1 MIYTLANEDFSKMD
15 QQTER
20 TVGACFT
27 HFSFL
32 KDLRHKQDQEIK
44 KAST

>member
-20 TVGACFT
+20 NVGACFT

-32 KDLRHKQDQEIK
+32 KDLRHKEEQEIK
-44 KAST
+44 RASS